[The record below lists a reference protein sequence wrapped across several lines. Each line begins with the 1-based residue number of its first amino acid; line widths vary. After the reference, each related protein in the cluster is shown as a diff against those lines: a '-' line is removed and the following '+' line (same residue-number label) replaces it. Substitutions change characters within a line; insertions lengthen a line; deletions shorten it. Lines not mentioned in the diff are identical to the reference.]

1 MSMLGRINT
10 TFGTYQADLF
20 ESGLVAQIGPN
31 SCAVDAHAEILGK
44 PSQKFRLLVFGHRY
58 IFGCMPLK
66 RP

>member
-31 SCAVDAHAEILGK
+31 SFAVWAAIKGV
-44 PSQKFRLLVFGHRY
+44 SSFSVQ
-58 IFGCMPLK
+58 
-66 RP
+66 

>member
-31 SCAVDAHAEILGK
+31 SFAVWAAIKAHADFQTGIAW
-44 PSQKFRLLVFGHRY
+44 PSVLS
-58 IFGCMPLK
+58 
-66 RP
+66 